1 MAQIILITAANQ
13 QIGEPERLSTLGQRS
28 AQWCQENL
36 KLESDPIPL
45 GTRIELTSSQHVF
58 VTVDQ
63 DEKGGPLK
71 PGLYPSDLI
80 PLVVREL
87 LSER

>member
-13 QIGEPERLSTLGQRS
+13 QIGEPERLSTLGHRS

-63 DEKGGPLK
+63 DEKGPLK

-80 PLVVREL
+80 PTEVREL
-87 LSER
+87 LRDR

>member
-1 MAQIILITAANQ
+1 MAQIILITAPDHQ
-13 QIGEPERLSTLGQRS
+13 KGEPQRLSTLGDRP
-28 AQWCQENL
+28 AQWCMDKLNL
-36 KLESDPIPL
+36 EPDPIPL

-63 DEKGGPLK
+63 DEKGPLK

-80 PLVVREL
+80 PTEVRDL
-87 LSER
+87 LRDL

>member
-1 MAQIILITAANQ
+1 MAQIILITAADPANT
-13 QIGEPERLSTLGQRS
+13 GEPQRLSTLGDRP
-28 AQWCQENL
+28 AQWCKDKL
-36 KLESDPIPL
+36 KLEPAPIPL

-63 DEKGGPLK
+63 DEKGPLK

-80 PLVVREL
+80 PTEVREL
-87 LSER
+87 LRDR